1 MQVSCNHCNRKL
13 DIPEEKIPSGQAF
26 NLTCPG
32 CKNKFRVDSHLEKTE
47 LYKPEEEDRV
57 DEYQSVDTTLMF
69 TDAEFDNDE
78 EVFEIY
84 DENDQVALILDSKYE
99 DAWSAALSGLEFKLQ
114 TANSPEHAVH
124 KLKFSSFNV
133 VILHENYGETTLE
146 TSPLY
151 NYIINMPMSSRRKIF
166 VILVGKNFKS
176 TDNMEAFAHS
186 VNLVVNE
193 RDIDKLDV
201 ILKKSINENNIF
213 YKIYRDTLQSLG
225 KF

>member
-1 MQVSCNHCNRKL
+1 MQVTCNHCNRKL
-13 DIPEEKIPSGQAF
+13 DIPEEKVPAGQAF

-32 CKNKFRVDSHLEKTE
+32 CKNKFRVDSHLEKAE
-47 LYKPEEEDRV
+47 LYKPEEENRV

-69 TDAEFDNDE
+69 TDAEFDTDE

-84 DENDQVALILDSKYE
+84 DENDQVALILDPKFE
-99 DAWSAALSGLEFKLQ
+99 DAWSSALSGLEFKLQ

-124 KLKFSSFNV
+124 KLKFSSYNV
-133 VILHENYGETTLE
+133 VILHETYGETTLE
-146 TSPLY
+146 TSPIY
-151 NYIINMPMSSRRKIF
+151 NYIVQMPMSSRRKIF
-166 VILVGKNFKS
+166 VVLVGKEFKS

-193 RDIDKLDV
+193 RDIDKLDM